1 VWHFEEAD
9 VPTYVVI
16 FNFAASPARNRRER
30 DLYDRLTPGT
40 WWAETGSAIV
50 VADEAPIDEFFHH
63 LFDDATFDAHTDTA
77 VVLDLDGGGG
87 RARGSFVDFGVFH
100 LVPNLQRI

>member
-1 VWHFEEAD
+1 
-9 VPTYVVI
+9 
-16 FNFAASPARNRRER
+16 
-30 DLYDRLTPGT
+30 
-40 WWAETGSAIV
+40 V

-63 LFDDATFDAHTDTA
+63 LFDDATFDARTDTA

>member
-1 VWHFEEAD
+1 

-50 VADEAPIDEFFHH
+50 VADDAPIDEFFNH
-63 LFDDATFDAHTDTA
+63 LFDAATFDARADTA
-77 VVLDLDGGGG
+77 VVLDLEGGAG
-87 RARGSFVDFGVFH
+87 RARGSFVDFGIFH